1 MAAADVSSV
10 ADRPVP
16 PITAL
21 GMLSIAFVAGGVSY
35 LAAYLPRS
43 APLGPA
49 IGCLVAATA
58 VLLASVVLLSRQRD
72 FAWWRFFQVAGW
84 ALLAY
89 VVIAGMIEY
98 AFIYDETR
106 GPVLVVMTLMLA
118 TFTVNVPMLL
128 AFTVARFEEAKVR
141 PAS

>member
-1 MAAADVSSV
+1 MAAADVSGV
-10 ADRPVP
+10 AERPVP
-16 PITAL
+16 PITVL

-49 IGCLVAATA
+49 IGCLAAA
-58 VLLASVVLLSRQRD
+58 AGVLLVSVLLLSRQRD

-89 VVIAGMIEY
+89 IVIAGMIEY
-98 AFIYDETR
+98 AFVYDHTR
-106 GPVLVVMTLMLA
+106 GAVLVVMTLMLA
-118 TFTVNVPMLL
+118 TFTINVPILL
-128 AFTVARFEEAKVR
+128 AFTVARFEQAR
-141 PAS
+141 SRS